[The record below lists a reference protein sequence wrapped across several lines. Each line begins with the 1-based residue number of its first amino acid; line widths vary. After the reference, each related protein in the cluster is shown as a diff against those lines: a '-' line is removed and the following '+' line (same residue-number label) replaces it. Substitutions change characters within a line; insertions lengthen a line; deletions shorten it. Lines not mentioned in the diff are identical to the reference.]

1 MAGSDIIA
9 TVARKGEIATAQPAR
24 FAALRSAAEHLTRRN
39 VDRAIVEV
47 MAEAVARL
55 TVLAYEQDADG
66 WANIDGA
73 TGKVLVPLPW
83 GKVGYRRW
91 GLRSAE
97 ANALRVML
105 QARQW
110 RLGVFLYD
118 RSRRAWHVNRGDYPT
133 LGDALTYWERQPLTV
148 AEYREARARM
158 LDGA

>member
-9 TVARKGEIATAQPAR
+9 TVARKGDIATAKPAR
-24 FAALRSAAEHLTRRN
+24 FAALRAAAESLTRRN
-39 VDRAIVEV
+39 VDRATVEV
-47 MAEAVARL
+47 MAEAVQRL

-91 GLRSAE
+91 GLRAAE
-97 ANALRVML
+97 ANILRAML

-110 RLGVFLYD
+110 RLGVYLYD
-118 RSRRAWHVNRGDYPT
+118 RSRRSWHVNQGDYPT
-133 LGDALTYWERQPLTV
+133 LPDALAYWERQPLTV
-148 AEYREARARM
+148 AEYRDARAR
-158 LDGA
+158 LVSTD